1 MMVFITHCWR
11 SARLELAALLACA
24 CLAWGVPA
32 AAWAEPSAA
41 EVSALRLE
49 RTADDILL
57 SATVRFDLPATVE
70 DALLKGMPV
79 FFVAQAAVFR
89 ERWYWADKKVSSVER
104 HMRLVYHPLT
114 RRWRLS
120 VASGLISNSGQG
132 VALNQ
137 NFDALEDALAAVRR
151 VSGWKIAEV
160 ADIDP
165 GSRQRVEFLFHLDVA
180 QLPRPLQIGVLGQSD
195 WNISTTASARL
206 VLENLK

>member
-1 MMVFITHCWR
+1 MMAFITHCWR
-11 SARLELAALLACA
+11 SARLEFAVLLACA
-24 CLAWGVPA
+24 CLACGVPVA
-32 AAWAEPSAA
+32 ARAEPNGA

-70 DALLKGMPV
+70 EALLKGMPV
-79 FFVAQAAVFR
+79 FFVAQASVFR
-89 ERWYWADKKVSSVER
+89 ERWYWADKKVSSAER

-165 GSRQRVEFLFHLDVA
+165 GSRQRVEFLFHLDVS

-206 VLENLK
+206 ALENLK